1 VLNTARQQHIDPQQQ
16 QHQYP
21 AAAADALS
29 LVSYDVEARMKMFGW
44 LNRYN
49 IFTVSVLDI
58 DEVEH

>member
-1 VLNTARQQHIDPQQQ
+1 VLNTARQQHIDPQ

-49 IFTVSVLDI
+49 IFTVSVLGI